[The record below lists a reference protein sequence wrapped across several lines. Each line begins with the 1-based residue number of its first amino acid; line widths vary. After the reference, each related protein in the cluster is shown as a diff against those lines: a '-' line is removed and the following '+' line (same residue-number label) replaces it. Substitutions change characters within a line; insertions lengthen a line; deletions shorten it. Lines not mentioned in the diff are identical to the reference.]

1 MKSMNRIFYSLLT
14 LFALVGFMG
23 CSEDDEV
30 KTVATEADLVGTW
43 TMQSSE
49 VDFTVNG
56 QDIIDYMIEVL
67 KISEEEATI
76 QKEILE
82 GGAAMESGMTIELK
96 SNHTYIAK
104 ETGEDPDDGTWKLS
118 SDGKKLLID
127 EGTVD
132 EMEFE
137 FKSIASNNLSL
148 FTERSGKMD
157 FDEDGTDETV
167 EVKMTLNLTK

>member
-14 LFALVGFMG
+14 LFALAGFMG
-23 CSEDDEV
+23 CSEDDDV
-30 KTVATEADLVGTW
+30 KTIATEADLVGTW

-67 KISEEEATI
+67 ELSEEEASI
-76 QKEILE
+76 QKEAFE
-82 GGAAMESGMTIELK
+82 EAMETESDMTIELK
-96 SNHTYIAK
+96 SNHTYIEK
-104 ETGEDPDDGTWKLS
+104 ETGEDPVEGKWKLS

-132 EMEFE
+132 EIEFE
-137 FKSIASNNLSL
+137 FKSITSNSVSL
-148 FTERSGKMD
+148 FNERSDKID
-157 FDEDGTDETV
+157 FDGDQVKETV
-167 EVKMTLNLTK
+167 VAKMTLNLKK